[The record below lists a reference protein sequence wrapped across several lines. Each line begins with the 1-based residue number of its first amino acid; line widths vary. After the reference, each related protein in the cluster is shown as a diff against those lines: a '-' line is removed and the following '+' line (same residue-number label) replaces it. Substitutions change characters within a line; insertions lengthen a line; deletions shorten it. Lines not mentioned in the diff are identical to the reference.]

1 MNFTSGITGAKK
13 RPMTRQQRRA
23 GSLSAGMFM
32 QRRRPPYGRLLTTRL
47 SDPQNCHRYWGTSPD
62 GHLSLW
68 VLIGPCAWD
77 TARAW
82 IDTRLLVVAPPNE
95 DLSQYDWQM
104 LAGHP
109 PVLVWPCGKV
119 SQEQLDGLAV
129 ALIRDGVERLLVTLT
144 KPIRYLSGKE
154 AA

>member
-1 MNFTSGITGAKK
+1 
-13 RPMTRQQRRA
+13 
-23 GSLSAGMFM
+23 
-32 QRRRPPYGRLLTTRL
+32 
-47 SDPQNCHRYWGTSPD
+47 
-62 GHLSLW
+62 
-68 VLIGPCAWD
+68 
-77 TARAW
+77 
-82 IDTRLLVVAPPNE
+82 
-95 DLSQYDWQM
+95 M